1 MKPLAILT
9 IVFTALDFCQIFAST
24 YSFYANHEK
33 GWHWYEVQPIE
44 KEAETESKETAQ
56 VMLQSKP
63 KTAKEVVDAY
73 KQELENRLAAAW
85 INPTQKNIQNYQEM
99 QKDMM
104 DRSKS
109 FSDGWMQSVF
119 SSPALDHT
127 IVSPVNQKARHVQ
140 LDLEKKHT
148 TEIISSLST
157 DYGLFFF
164 FSGHCDYCHGF
175 APIVKAF
182 SEKYGWQVL
191 AITLDG
197 GPLEEFPNAQPDN
210 GLFQQWNVQVLP
222 ALYAVNPNTGHVI
235 PVAHGMTS
243 IDEMENRVISMVR
256 QQ

>member
-1 MKPLAILT
+1 MFLAV
-9 IVFTALDFCQIFAST
+9 VFTPLTFYQLSADT
-24 YSFYANHEK
+24 NSFYANHDK
-33 GWHWYEVQPIE
+33 GWHWYEVQPVE
-44 KEAETESKETAQ
+44 KEAETESKETTQ
-56 VMLQSKP
+56 VTLQPKP
-63 KTAKEVVDAY
+63 KTDKEVVDAY

-85 INPTQKNIQNYQEM
+85 VNPTQQNIQNYQEM

-119 SSPALDHT
+119 SSPSLDHT
-127 IVSPVNQKARHVQ
+127 IISPVNQKARHVQ
-140 LDLEKKHT
+140 LDLEKKQT
-148 TEIISSLST
+148 TEIIKSLST

-164 FSGHCDYCHGF
+164 FIGHCDYCHGF

-197 GPLEEFPNAQPDN
+197 GTLEEFPNAQPDN
-210 GLFQQWNVQVLP
+210 GLFQQWSVQVLP

>member
-1 MKPLAILT
+1 
-9 IVFTALDFCQIFAST
+9 
-24 YSFYANHEK
+24 
-33 GWHWYEVQPIE
+33 
-44 KEAETESKETAQ
+44 
-56 VMLQSKP
+56 
-63 KTAKEVVDAY
+63 
-73 KQELENRLAAAW
+73 
-85 INPTQKNIQNYQEM
+85 
-99 QKDMM
+99 
-104 DRSKS
+104 
-109 FSDGWMQSVF
+109 MQSIIF
-119 SSPALDHT
+119 NPALDHT

-140 LDLEKKHT
+140 LDLEKKQT

-197 GPLEEFPNAQPDN
+197 GKLEEFPNAQPDN

-256 QQ
+256 Q